1 MSARWTTREIDT
13 SAGRARVHRSRR
25 RNGSAGPWLV
35 LGHGAG
41 GGIGAADLQAVSASV
56 AAAGLGLVLVEQ
68 PWRVANRRIAPR
80 PAVLDA
86 AWIDVLVALRLPGG
100 FVVGGRSAGARVAAR
115 TAAQAGAIGVVALAF
130 PLHPPGR
137 PERSRAD
144 ELRAVTVPLL
154 VVQDSRDAFGTA
166 EEIREA
172 APEAEVLE
180 AAGGDHGLSTT
191 DLRIVGDH
199 VVGFLHLVGE

>member
-1 MSARWTTREIDT
+1 
-13 SAGRARVHRSRR
+13 
-25 RNGSAGPWLV
+25 
-35 LGHGAG
+35 
-41 GGIGAADLQAVSASV
+41 
-56 AAAGLGLVLVEQ
+56 
-68 PWRVANRRIAPR
+68 
-80 PAVLDA
+80 
-86 AWIDVLVALRLPGG
+86 
-100 FVVGGRSAGARVAAR
+100 VGGRSAGARVAAR

-130 PLHPPGR
+130 PLHAPGR
-137 PERSRAD
+137 PEHSRAD

-154 VVQDSRDAFGTA
+154 VVQGSRDAFGTA

-199 VVGFLHLVGE
+199 VVGFLHSVGE